1 MRKHIAVAGL
11 VLAAFTLAA
20 CGGGGGEAAGGGLTV
35 AYASDLDPND
45 IADQIGLA
53 EAGAE
58 ASYLTE
64 DSAVVAGLQNGDFD
78 IGNIDMTAAIKAI
91 QGGVPLKIV
100 YVAQDLPE
108 FVMVSQA
115 DITSFDQLAGRTVAY
130 HGPGSL
136 TEIVQRELV
145 RQFDPALEDAIE
157 WTVLPE
163 SPNRAAAMLAGRI
176 DATSLEYLDV
186 VSIQKEGEFNV
197 LGGFG
202 DLSGASSDAIATVW
216 VTTEETLEARRGDIV
231 AFLQAIQGGYDAFY
245 ADKDAWLA
253 LATELLPDASPED
266 LALAYDYY
274 SEVEMYAKSG
284 TPPITAERWA
294 AMDGFFVQIGE
305 YEQAADISMVDLEVV
320 AEANGG

>member
-1 MRKHIAVAGL
+1 MRKHKVLAMLALAAVAL
-11 VLAAFTLAA
+11 TA
-20 CGGGGGEAAGGGLTV
+20 CGGGQAGGGALKV

-45 IADQIGLA
+45 IADQLGVT
-53 EAGAE
+53 ESGAE
-58 ASYLTE
+58 VSYLTE

-100 YVAQDLPE
+100 YVAQNLPE

-115 DITSFDQLAGRTVAY
+115 DITSLDQLAGRTVAY

-145 RQFDPALEDAIE
+145 RQSDPALEDQIE

-186 VSIQKEGEFNV
+186 VAIQKEGSFNI

-202 DLSGASSDAIATVW
+202 DLGGDSANAIATVW
-216 VTTEETLEARRGDIV
+216 VTSEATLDEKRDDIV
-231 AFLQAIQGGYDAFY
+231 AFLSAVQGGYDTFY
-245 ADKDAWLA
+245 EDKDAWLA

-274 SEVEMYAKSG
+274 SQVGMYAKSG

-305 YEQAADISMVDLEVV
+305 YEQAADISMVDLDVV